1 MPAVYP
7 DLAAASAS
15 FSSTAAP
22 VDLTY
27 RRLSVE
33 AGAFDTRFRAVYRLQ
48 DDEVTFVG
56 GAVDD
61 TFSVVMPSHQANDL
75 LIVFAVNGSGSSTAP
90 FPADSGWTTILFN
103 GGNLPFRL
111 AYKYA
116 KTNTETVGVWIGA
129 TRTSVVIY
137 RNARKFD
144 GNPSFY
150 NASNQNTIKYFC
162 PTQSPSAGSRVVWFG
177 SALGELEAC
186 DTPSGATT
194 RVSSDAAGIPATSI
208 GIHDL
213 LIPAGQKS
221 VSSRNVSLGGLT
233 RTISVGVVV
242 QYGKRDLTA
251 EPLALN
257 TTLNGDILENTL
269 QLISRRYNVTLPQ
282 VFTRYR
288 SFFDAGSASYSA
300 TAAPVSA
307 GFGFYLEAESGTF
320 ASSVTDALL
329 SRALKFLPATTN
341 FPYGAAPTSYARG
354 YFTLPAK
361 GSFSSTFAD
370 VDPYYDAYIAGDSQ
384 AYSVVVDTVFKRSLI
399 LHLNVGLF
407 NGSMSEV
414 GIRNN
419 TLSPA
424 AGGPTRT
431 PKTKQGGSDPSY
443 PTFLRP
449 AFVQHNSVSKSRDL
463 GAVNNFYGSFSGEIG
478 GETGTHTLFFKITTL
493 GTADL
498 RILKNNVNRYTDK
511 QISVGI
517 LNSERKPCQLNDFG
531 FSYANEIENTDLEE
545 FSQPMPAGTYYFTVS
560 SSLWQKIPYS
570 VEVQAI
576 RFSALEGL
584 VTLSSQSYARFAI
597 AKMIGPVLLTGPL
610 VSTIPTNDQL
620 KRPTG
625 ALLVTSGTR
634 GALTTPEGVAIC
646 SMLPSGRLKMT
657 HKIGGKAS
665 VTGANIATLSSAPP
679 YGGGYGGP

>member
-22 VDLTY
+22 ADLTY

-33 AGAFDTRFRAVYRLQ
+33 TGAFDTRFRAVYRLQ

-75 LIVFAVNGSGSSTAP
+75 LIVFAVNGSGSSSAP
-90 FPADSGWTTILFN
+90 FPADSGWTTIRFN
-103 GGNLPFRL
+103 SGNLPFRL

-116 KTNTETVGVWIGA
+116 RTNTETVGVWVGA
-129 TRTSVVIY
+129 TRTSVVVY

-144 GNPSFY
+144 GNATLY
-150 NASNQNTIKYFC
+150 NATNNSTIRYFC
-162 PTQSPSAGSRVVWFG
+162 PTQSRSAGSKVIWFG
-177 SALGELEAC
+177 SALNQTEAC

-194 RVSSDAAGIPATSI
+194 RVSSDAAGFPVPSI

-213 LIPAGQKS
+213 LIPAGATG
-221 VSSRNVSLGGLT
+221 VTSRSVSLGGPT
-233 RTISVGVVV
+233 KVISIGVVV

-251 EPLALN
+251 ERLALN

-288 SFFDAGSASYSA
+288 SFFDAGSASYTS
-300 TAAPVSA
+300 TASPVGT
-307 GFGFYLEAESGTF
+307 GFGYYLGADPVAF
-320 ASSVTDALL
+320 ASTLTDALL
-329 SRALKFLPATTN
+329 ARALKFLPATTN
-341 FPYGAAPTSYARG
+341 YPYSAASTSYARG
-354 YFTLPAK
+354 YFTLPAT
-361 GSFSSTFAD
+361 GTFSSSFAD
-370 VDPYYDAYIAGDSQ
+370 VDPYYDAYIDGDSQ
-384 AYSVVVDTVFKRSLI
+384 SYSIEVDTVFKRSLI
-399 LHLNVGLF
+399 LHLTVGLF
-407 NGSMSEV
+407 NGSMSQV

-424 AGGPTRT
+424 AGGPTT
-431 PKTKQGGSDPSY
+431 PAPSTQGGSDPSY

-449 AFVQHNSVSKSRDL
+449 KFVKHNSVAKSRDL
-463 GAVNNFYGSFSGEIG
+463 GSVNNFYGSFTGEIG
-478 GETGTHTLFFKITTL
+478 GEAGTNTLYFKITTL

-498 RILKNNVNRYTDK
+498 RILQNPVNRYTDK

-517 LNSERKPCQLNDFG
+517 LNSDRKPIQVNDFG
-531 FSYANEIENTDLEE
+531 FAYANELENTDLEE

-560 SSLWQKIPYS
+560 SSLWQKTPYS

-576 RFSALEGL
+576 RFSALEGV
-584 VTLSSQSYARFAI
+584 VTLTSQPYARFAI
-597 AKMIGPVLLTGPL
+597 AKMIGPALLTGPL
-610 VSTIPTNDQL
+610 VSTIPTNNQL

-625 ALLVTSGTR
+625 TVLLTSGTR
-634 GALTTPEGVAIC
+634 GALTTPEGVATGY
-646 SMLPSGRLKMT
+646 MLPSGRLKMT
-657 HKIGGKAS
+657 HKISGKAS